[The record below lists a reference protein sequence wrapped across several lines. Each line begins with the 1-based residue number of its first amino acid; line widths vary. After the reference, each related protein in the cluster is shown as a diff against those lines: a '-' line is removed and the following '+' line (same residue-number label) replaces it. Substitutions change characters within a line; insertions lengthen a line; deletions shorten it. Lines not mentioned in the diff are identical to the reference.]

1 MNPAGLRRRDWLLAA
16 GALAVGVPAALAA
29 QGRVTLAKPES
40 LADALAGALAARL
53 PLVVLASLDGCAF
66 CMEARDAYLGPL
78 RDEQGQPVVQVD
90 LRSNRAIRDYDGKPT
105 THDAL
110 TRAWKIVIAPTVL
123 FIGRGGREVAPRLAG
138 ASLPDF
144 YGAYLEE
151 RVRQATRVV
160 RG

>member
-1 MNPAGLRRRDWLLAA
+1 MKPAGLRRRDWLLAA
-16 GALAVGVPAALAA
+16 SALTAGVPAARAA
-29 QGRVTLAKPES
+29 QGRVTLAKPDS

-53 PLVVLASLDGCAF
+53 PLVVMASLDGCAF

-78 RDEQGQPVVQVD
+78 RDETGQPVVQVD
-90 LRSNRAIRDYDGKPT
+90 LRSNRAIRDYDGQPT

-123 FIGRGGREVAPRLAG
+123 FVGPGGREIAPRLAG

-144 YGAYLEE
+144 YGAYLED
-151 RVRQATRVV
+151 RVRRATRVV